1 MCIRK
6 NGHHPT
12 PFCGSLGCP
21 STKEGDSH
29 NHVVPAREFNLTIHF
44 KSLRGLA
51 MLSPMSSSMFW
62 SFVITWSAR
71 LEPIAPARSLL
82 GSSMW
87 CVRRSMQ
94 QVFLRAHGSLIRFP
108 GQDSVRHFLL
118 SNWKLVGMGEGLH
131 FTLLEYCYFSSLWI
145 ISVCI

>member
-29 NHVVPAREFNLTIHF
+29 NHVVRAGEFNLTIHF

-51 MLSPMSSSMFW
+51 MLSQCLQACFGHLSLPEVPDW
-62 SFVITWSAR
+62 SPE
-71 LEPIAPARSLL
+71 L
-82 GSSMW
+82 
-87 CVRRSMQ
+87 
-94 QVFLRAHGSLIRFP
+94 
-108 GQDSVRHFLL
+108 
-118 SNWKLVGMGEGLH
+118 
-131 FTLLEYCYFSSLWI
+131 LLEVFWAAACGVLEDLCSRIF
-145 ISVCI
+145 